1 MGSRSVTCYPKQVN
15 QPHLNPARQ
24 PEGWKTELSYVEKFR
39 EHRQPTKSVTQCHP
53 VIHVDAILCWPYFTD
68 RRALAKRKSRW
79 HL

>member
-39 EHRQPTKSVTQCHP
+39 EHRQPTKSP
-53 VIHVDAILCWPYFTD
+53 NVIQSSTSMPYYADLISLTEEHSLKENPD
-68 RRALAKRKSRW
+68 DT
-79 HL
+79 